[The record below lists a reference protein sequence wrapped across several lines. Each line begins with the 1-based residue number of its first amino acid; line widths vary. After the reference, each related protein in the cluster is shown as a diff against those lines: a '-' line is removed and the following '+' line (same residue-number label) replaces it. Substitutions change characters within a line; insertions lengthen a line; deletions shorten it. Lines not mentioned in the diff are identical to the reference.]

1 MESFLLLGICF
12 FNKKYVH
19 LLYNKKNKI
28 MLEEKLKKIDEYFIS
43 FNKKDEYK
51 GLEVV
56 FPVNWELTK
65 FKELD
70 DGKLIETHSQG
81 DGRVIFIGNE
91 NVSFVELVDF
101 VDLIAITNRENEA
114 KELLLNSKIKELKEI
129 FKDRDLSELEGMGF
143 LFANKR
149 FEVPNDDVD
158 TTCDDMETPV
168 KKEHNVV
175 AENNKHSKNKKT
187 TESMNNKNKVNK

>member
-1 MESFLLLGICF
+1 
-12 FNKKYVH
+12 
-19 LLYNKKNKI
+19 

-143 LFANKR
+143 LFASKPL
-149 FEVPNDDVD
+149 EVTNENID
-158 TTCDDMETPV
+158 TTSENVEIPT
-168 KKEHNVV
+168 KK
-175 AENNKHSKNKKT
+175 NNNMITESNKQSKNRSSKHKK
-187 TESMNNKNKVNK
+187 